1 MNVWALCGA
10 DWHRATAAAGG
21 VQPVLSPSFDAGCDL
36 GQAARADLVYLNL
49 HGFNGQPYYYGQQG
63 GVIGPTAVTP
73 EQVARHDWRG
83 AIVFAEVCFSAKNG
97 GGPIARAFLAN
108 GARAFIGSTTEAYG
122 RIRPVIW
129 DGEADK
135 LAHLFRKYMSRHPQA
150 GAAHLLRQAKNT
162 LAQLSWPLD
171 DDDRMTLNS
180 FICLE
185 AEHEKRQTDI

>member
-10 DWHRATAAAGG
+10 DWRKATATAGG
-21 VQPVLSPSFDAGCDL
+21 VQPVESPPFDRNGDL
-36 GQAARADLVYLNL
+36 TKAAAADLVYLNL
-49 HGFNGQPYYYGQQG
+49 HGFDGQVNYYGQQG
-63 GVIGPTAVTP
+63 GVVGPTAVTP
-73 EQVARHDWRG
+73 AMVSAHDWSG
-83 AIVFAEVCFSAKNG
+83 TVIFAEVCFSAKDG

-122 RIRPVIW
+122 RIKPVLW

-135 LAHLFRKYMSRHPQA
+135 LAHLFRKFMEREPD
-150 GAAHLLRQAKNT
+150 AAPDHLLAQAKT
-162 LAQLSWPLD
+162 LLAMLSWPLD

-185 AEHEKRQTDI
+185 AT